1 MARKAKVASEEQT
14 AYQLESEAQV
24 LAAAEAILFKRM
36 ERIGKIADP
45 NDAAD
50 FLRLRLGGLEHEE
63 FHVVFLDTRH
73 RIIAIEGLFRGT
85 IDGAEVHPREVA
97 KAAIKHNAAAVIL
110 AHNHPSGN
118 PEPSAAD
125 RAVTARLKQAL
136 ALLEIRLLDHI
147 IVSAESTTSM
157 AKQGL
162 I

>member
-1 MARKAKVASEEQT
+1 MARKTKIASEEQT

-24 LAAAEAILFKRM
+24 LAAAEAILFKRL
-36 ERIGKIADP
+36 ERIGKITDP

-73 RIIAIEGLFRGT
+73 RIIAVEGLFRGT
-85 IDGAEVHPREVA
+85 IDGAEVHPYVVA
-97 KAAIKHNAAAVIL
+97 KSALKHNAAAVIL

-125 RAVTARLKQAL
+125 RAARLKQAL
-136 ALLEIRLLDHI
+136 ALLDIRVLDHI
-147 IVSAESTTSM
+147 IVSGEGTTSM

-162 I
+162 L